1 MQASRT
7 LAQLAASAACLF
19 FLAGFQHLHQHNAA
33 LLSVSQPFAMSQQ
46 LQTTS
51 FGANRLAGFQT
62 TFKPYNSG
70 STSTSTNSVSA
81 DSIGYTSQP
90 ATYSSYPGAQRLEG
104 YQAPGH
110 ANKQTTAHRQQKL
123 KSIDAGTFSVP
134 AGKQVEQVHVYIKSP
149 AKKQQ
154 PQAVKFSQDSINLF
168 ENLAAQASNGLP
180 TSNFQLPQAGYIPS
194 RVQEADNTL
203 ESGLAKKLGA
213 VQYEQDRFHFAPE
226 MGPDFQ
232 G

>member
-70 STSTSTNSVSA
+70 STSTSTNSVLRFSQGISTCSSA

-90 ATYSSYPGAQRLEG
+90 ATYSSYPGAQ
-104 YQAPGH
+104 
-110 ANKQTTAHRQQKL
+110 
-123 KSIDAGTFSVP
+123 
-134 AGKQVEQVHVYIKSP
+134 
-149 AKKQQ
+149 
-154 PQAVKFSQDSINLF
+154 
-168 ENLAAQASNGLP
+168 
-180 TSNFQLPQAGYIPS
+180 
-194 RVQEADNTL
+194 
-203 ESGLAKKLGA
+203 
-213 VQYEQDRFHFAPE
+213 
-226 MGPDFQ
+226 
-232 G
+232 